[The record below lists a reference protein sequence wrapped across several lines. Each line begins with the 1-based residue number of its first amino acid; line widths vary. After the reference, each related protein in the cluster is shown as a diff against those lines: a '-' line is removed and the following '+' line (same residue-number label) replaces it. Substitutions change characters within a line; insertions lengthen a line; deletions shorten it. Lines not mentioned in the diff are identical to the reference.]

1 MPSTMGRATGPPA
14 GALVL
19 PPREPSRLS
28 AHARDRPTVALLAST
43 ASLLR
48 DMLASPDVNTEAEA
62 GVLFSSFRGST
73 PSSPADVLA
82 AATYVETMGG
92 AADPVDAASRG
103 ITAGT
108 LGSACVN
115 LLNDLEDCLL
125 TGKLHEA
132 FLAAVKISDYRS
144 RLYVLRLLLDRVPAD
159 RLHAAKALVTALA
172 LSRRDADAAEKNDG
186 TLVSR
191 DETRRDPSSASRSR
205 GAALDPVLRALAP
218 CVLRAKGERGG
229 ARGDVASSEGEKE
242 NRPDGEK
249 DREKDG
255 LTRPADERERALDV
269 LRL

>member
-1 MPSTMGRATGPPA
+1 
-14 GALVL
+14 
-19 PPREPSRLS
+19 
-28 AHARDRPTVALLAST
+28 
-43 ASLLR
+43 
-48 DMLASPDVNTEAEA
+48 
-62 GVLFSSFRGST
+62 
-73 PSSPADVLA
+73 
-82 AATYVETMGG
+82 MGG

-186 TLVSR
+186 TRDVSR
-191 DETRRDPSSASRSR
+191 DETRRARRDRAAPRWTPCCALWLPACCAPRAS
-205 GAALDPVLRALAP
+205 
-218 CVLRAKGERGG
+218 E
-229 ARGDVASSEGEKE
+229 EGHAV
-242 NRPDGEK
+242 
-249 DREKDG
+249 
-255 LTRPADERERALDV
+255 T
-269 LRL
+269 

>member
-1 MPSTMGRATGPPA
+1 
-14 GALVL
+14 
-19 PPREPSRLS
+19 
-28 AHARDRPTVALLAST
+28 
-43 ASLLR
+43 
-48 DMLASPDVNTEAEA
+48 
-62 GVLFSSFRGST
+62 
-73 PSSPADVLA
+73 
-82 AATYVETMGG
+82 MGG

-186 TLVSR
+186 TR
-191 DETRRDPSSASRSR
+191 CFPRRDPSRPVERVEIARR
-205 GAALDPVLRALAP
+205 RAGPRAARFGSLRAARQG
-218 CVLRAKGERGG
+218 RARRG
-229 ARGDVASSEGEKE
+229 
-242 NRPDGEK
+242 
-249 DREKDG
+249 
-255 LTRPADERERALDV
+255 TR
-269 LRL
+269 